1 MVGKESSGMVRRG
14 PQHWRLRLQEP
25 WDVAKD
31 DAVSTERPTCVA
43 VKREGGTD
51 RQTGWMTALLGLW
64 MRGGSAHG
72 AVNAQG
78 GANLVGTSLNFCV
91 RPCLRC
97 LWGFQ
102 VERTREQH

>member
-14 PQHWRLRLQEP
+14 PQHWRLWLQEP

-51 RQTGWMTALLGLW
+51 RQGMDDCPPWSLDEGWECSWSCECSGRSKLGRNKPEFLCEA
-64 MRGGSAHG
+64 MLE
-72 AVNAQG
+72 V
-78 GANLVGTSLNFCV
+78 LVGIPS
-91 RPCLRC
+91 
-97 LWGFQ
+97 
-102 VERTREQH
+102 